1 MTASGFRSHDME
13 AIMASRTKTT
23 TTRNNAV
30 IRAVKLNNH
39 KLGASAAH
47 TWRTMTVAHA
57 DEKRTYWNEDW
68 RPVSSPKALRAA
80 IRERLELADNVKTGS
95 VLAIE
100 YVVSGPH
107 EAFAEQ
113 GGPVK
118 WREYFRDALSFLEAR
133 HGAQNVVG
141 VNVQLDEMTPHL
153 VVYAVPLVNYPA
165 TTRTRNV
172 ILGKQ
177 GREWIRGPKTFD
189 MPARTALS
197 ATHFM
202 GFREQLRDLQTTF
215 AEKVAIPH
223 GLSRGLRHS
232 AATHVT
238 TKAYHQA
245 LARGLAENLSLSP
258 DELARQ
264 GLLWGKE
271 SPEEHAARVTAFVV
285 EHYAPTVARAA
296 TANIER
302 RRADEMAE
310 TARRTEAALDEE
322 REAHQ
327 QSQKRLRGLI
337 GGLSRE
343 EVTKINGFAGEC
355 RRLRREAEEARKRE
369 EAQRE
374 KEAQAERERMESDWA
389 AQLRCLTP
397 EALARLEEGERVKAW
412 RFAIARDDLEG
423 TLEAW
428 VGSDLFE
435 ANGCLSLRGRTLIKE
450 ETPKPTERR
459 TTQEQAPATLGVGMP
474 ARSPFER

>member
-1 MTASGFRSHDME
+1 
-13 AIMASRTKTT
+13 MAALTKTT
-23 TTRNNAV
+23 TPHHNAV
-30 IRAVKLNNH
+30 IRAVKLNNS

-47 TWRTMTVAHA
+47 TWRTMAVPHA
-57 DEKRTYWNEDW
+57 DKDRTHLNEDW
-68 RPVSSPKALRAA
+68 RPVSSPNALRAA
-80 IRERLELADNVKTGS
+80 IRERLELADNVMTGS
-95 VLAIE
+95 VVAIE

-118 WREYFRDALSFLEAR
+118 WREYFRDALAYLETR
-133 HGAQNVVG
+133 HGAENIVAT
-141 VNVQLDEMTPHL
+141 NVQLDELTPHL
-153 VVYAVPLVNYPA
+153 VVYAVPLVDYPA

-177 GREWIRGPKTFD
+177 GGEWIRGPKTFD

-202 GFREQLRDLQTTF
+202 GFREQLRELQTTF
-215 AEKVAIPH
+215 AEKVAVPH

-285 EHYAPTVARAA
+285 GHYAPTVARAA
-296 TANIER
+296 TAGIEH

-310 TARRTEAALDEE
+310 TARRTEKALDEE
-322 REAHQ
+322 RKAHQ
-327 QSQKRLRGLI
+327 QTRELLLGLTS
-337 GGLSRE
+337 GLSGE
-343 EVTKINGFAGEC
+343 EVAKIKGFAGKC

-374 KEAQAERERMESDWA
+374 KEAQAERERVESDRA
-389 AQLRCLTP
+389 AQLRRLSP

-412 RFAIARDDLEG
+412 RFAMARDDLSE
-423 TLEAW
+423 TADAW
-428 VGSDLFE
+428 SDSDLFE
-435 ANGCLSLRGRTLIKE
+435 IDGILSSRGRALIEKE
-450 ETPKPTERR
+450 VPKPAERH
-459 TTQEQAPATLGVGMP
+459 TTQEQAPATPGAGMP
-474 ARSPFER
+474 TRSPFEL

>member
-1 MTASGFRSHDME
+1 
-13 AIMASRTKTT
+13 MAARTKTAT
-23 TTRNNAV
+23 PGHSAV

-47 TWRTMTVAHA
+47 TWRTMPVPHA
-57 DEKRTYWNEDW
+57 DKDRTHLNEDW
-68 RPVSSPKALRAA
+68 RPVSSPKALRTA
-80 IRERLELADNVKTGS
+80 IRERLELADNVTADS

-113 GGPVK
+113 GGSVE
-118 WREYFRDALSFLEAR
+118 WRSYFCDALAFLEAR
-133 HGAQNVVG
+133 HGAENIAA
-141 VNVQLDEMTPHL
+141 VNVQLDELTPHL
-153 VVYAVPLVNYPA
+153 VVYAVPLVDYPA

-177 GREWIRGPKTFD
+177 GDEWIRGPKAFD
-189 MPARTALS
+189 IPARTALS

-202 GFREQLRDLQTTF
+202 GCRDQLRELQSSF
-215 AEKVAIPH
+215 AEEVAIPH

-258 DELARQ
+258 DDLARQ

-271 SPEEHAARVTAFVV
+271 SPEKHAARVTDFVV

-296 TANIER
+296 TAGIER

-310 TARRTEAALDEE
+310 TARRTEAALNEE
-322 REAHQ
+322 RTAHQ
-327 QSQKRLRGLI
+327 QARERLRGLI
-337 GGLSRE
+337 GGLSGE
-343 EVTKINGFAGEC
+343 EITKIKGFANKC
-355 RRLRREAEEARKRE
+355 RRLRREAEEARKLEEQQRE
-369 EAQRE
+369 E
-374 KEAQAERERMESDWA
+374 EAQAERERMENDRA
-389 AQLRCLTP
+389 AQLRRLTP
-397 EALARLEEGERVKAW
+397 EALARLEKGERVKAW
-412 RFAIARDDLEG
+412 RFAIARDDLGE

-428 VGSDLFE
+428 LDSDLFE
-435 ANGCLSLRGRTLIKE
+435 MDGILSSRGRALIE
-450 ETPKPTERR
+450 REAPRPTERH
-459 TTQEQAPATLGVGMP
+459 TTQEQTPATPGAGMP
-474 ARSPFER
+474 TRSPFER